1 MYKET
6 QTKCQQQGIRF
17 VPLVIEAHGGG
28 WGGPLRQT
36 MGFLASQQKTA
47 GEWCREGTPII
58 MAQRISTTLQR
69 ANARAILRRLGVK
82 PTAADGDTDLERLFS
97 ELQ

>member
-1 MYKET
+1 MEVT
-6 QTKCQQQGIRF
+6 GEVR
-17 VPLVIEAHGGG
+17 PARL
-28 WGGPLRQT
+28 W

-47 GEWCREGTPII
+47 GEWCREGTPIR